1 MPLKPG
7 LEVHIETPVMEAAS
21 MIGRRPNMQHYPQA
35 FIENVIREL
44 AYMARPDVELIK
56 QEKSLFIFKVISPP
70 IASNVGCWLGNDTNS
85 HLHTGDDATTQ
96 SNALIGIC
104 TAVVMRTLGEE
115 GGELTLV
122 KPLNFRNPLPRG
134 MPVLVTIEITRHGKS
149 PAGTIEVVT
158 EEGRKTIMR
167 KAIILMVRG

>member
-1 MPLKPG
+1 MGLQPG
-7 LEVHIETPVMEAAS
+7 LEAHIERSVMEAAS
-21 MIGRRPNMQHYPQA
+21 MIGRRPSMQHYPQA

-56 QEKSLFIFKVISPP
+56 QEKNLFIFKIISPP

-104 TAVVMRTLGEE
+104 TDAVMRTLGEE

-134 MPVLVTIEITRHGKS
+134 IPVIVTIEITRHGKS

-158 EEGRKTIMR
+158 EEGGITIMR
-167 KAIILMVRG
+167 KAVILMIRG